1 MQFALTEEQDMLVET
16 VRRFVE
22 EELYPHEALVERT
35 DEVPDDLATEIKKKA
50 MELGLYAA
58 NMPVELGGGGLD
70 AVGIALLERE
80 LGRANYGLQMVVAR
94 PSNILQGCRGAQRE
108 RWLLPA
114 IRGER
119 VDCLAMTEPGAGS
132 DVRSMK
138 TKAVRRHDAKLGD
151 SYVINGQKH
160 FISHADKADFI
171 ILFAVT
177 GTEETKRGPRN
188 QISGFLVDKDTP
200 GLTIR
205 PGPHAL
211 SHRGYHNCELYFDD
225 CVIPADQ
232 LLGEEGKGFD
242 LMSEWLGATR
252 LTVAATS
259 VGRARRVM
267 DETLAWA
274 GQRKQFGQSISQFQ
288 GISFPLAD
296 LAVELEAADLLTL
309 RAAWLLDQGKATD
322 ADFAMAKLA
331 ASEMLGKLTD
341 RAIQTFGGMG
351 LMDTLPIAGW
361 WKDARVERIWDGT
374 SEIQRLIIA
383 RQMLRPHEGR

>member
-1 MQFALTEEQDMLVET
+1 MHFALSEEHAMLVDT

-22 EELYPHEALVERT
+22 EELYPHEAVVERT
-35 DEVPDDLATEIKKKA
+35 DEIPDEIAAAIKQKA
-50 MELGLYAA
+50 IDLGLYAA
-58 NMPVELGGGGLD
+58 NMPAELGGAGLD
-70 AVGIALLERE
+70 ALGVALLERE
-80 LGRANYGLQMVVAR
+80 LGRANYALQMLVAR
-94 PSNILQGCRGAQRE
+94 PSNILQGCSGAQRE
-108 RWLLPA
+108 RWLIPSITGA
-114 IRGER
+114 RT
-119 VDCLAMTEPGAGS
+119 DCLAMTEPGAGS

-138 TKAVRRHDAKLGD
+138 TKAVRSGD
-151 SYVINGQKH
+151 NYIINGQKH

-188 QISGFLVDKDTP
+188 QISGFLVDKGTP
-200 GLTIR
+200 GLTVR
-205 PGPHAL
+205 PGPRAL

-225 CVIPADQ
+225 CAVPAGN
-232 LLGEEGKGFD
+232 LLGQEGKGFD

-274 GQRKQFGQSISQFQ
+274 GQRKQFGQPISQFQ
-288 GISFPLAD
+288 GVSFPLAD
-296 LAVELEAADLLTL
+296 LLVELEAADLLTQ

-341 RAIQTFGGMG
+341 RAVQTFGGMG
-351 LMDTLPIAGW
+351 LMDSLPIARW
-361 WKDARVERIWDGT
+361 WTDARVERIWDGT

-383 RQMLRPHEGR
+383 RQMLRPHESKA

>member
-1 MQFALTEEQDMLVET
+1 MQFALSEEHAMLVDT

-22 EELYPHEALVERT
+22 EELYPHEEVVEQT
-35 DEVPDDLATEIKKKA
+35 DEVPDHIAASIKRKA
-50 MELGLYAA
+50 LELGLYAA
-58 NMPVELGGGGLD
+58 NMPAELGGAGLD
-70 AVGIALLERE
+70 ALGVALLERE
-80 LGRANYGLQMVVAR
+80 LGRANYALQMVVAR
-94 PSNILQGCRGAQRE
+94 PSNILQGCSAVQRE
-108 RWLLPA
+108 RWLLPT

-119 VDCLAMTEPGAGS
+119 IDCLAMTEPGAGS

-138 TKAVRRHDAKLGD
+138 TRAVKSGER
-151 SYVINGQKH
+151 YIINGQKH

-200 GLTIR
+200 GLTVR
-205 PGPHAL
+205 PGPKAL

-225 CVIPADQ
+225 CAVPVEN
-232 LLGEEGKGFD
+232 LLGQEGRGFD

-274 GQRKQFGQSISQFQ
+274 GQRKQFGQPISQFQ
-288 GISFPLAD
+288 GVSFPLAD
-296 LAVELEAADLLTL
+296 LMVELEASDLLTL
-309 RAAWLLDQGKATD
+309 RAAWLLDQGKASD

-341 RAIQTFGGMG
+341 RAVQTFGGMG
-351 LMDTLPIAGW
+351 LMDSLPIARW
-361 WKDARVERIWDGT
+361 WTDARVERIWDGT

-383 RQMLRPHEGR
+383 RQMLRPHEAKA

>member
-1 MQFALTEEQDMLVET
+1 MHFALSEEHGMLVDT

-22 EELYPHEALVERT
+22 DELYPHEEVVERT
-35 DEVPDDLATEIKKKA
+35 DEIPEDIAASIKQKA
-50 MELGLYAA
+50 IDLGLYAA
-58 NMPVELGGGGLD
+58 NMPAEAGGAGLD
-70 AVGIALLERE
+70 ALGIALLERE
-80 LGRANYGLQMVVAR
+80 LGRANYALQMLVAR
-94 PSNILQGCRGAQRE
+94 PSNILQGCTGAQRE
-108 RWLLPA
+108 RWLLPT

-119 VDCLAMTEPGAGS
+119 ADCLAMTEPGAGS

-138 TKAVRRHDAKLGD
+138 TRAVKSGD
-151 SYVINGQKH
+151 RYIINGQKH

-177 GTEETKRGPRN
+177 GTEETRRGPRN
-188 QISGFLVDKDTP
+188 QISGFLVDKGTP

-205 PGPHAL
+205 PGPRAL

-225 CVIPADQ
+225 CAVPAEN
-232 LLGEEGKGFD
+232 LLGQEGRGFD

-267 DETLAWA
+267 DATLAWA
-274 GQRKQFGQSISQFQ
+274 GQRKQFGQPISQFQ
-288 GISFPLAD
+288 GVSFPLAD
-296 LAVELEAADLLTL
+296 LMVELEAADLLTQ

-341 RAIQTFGGMG
+341 RAVQTFGGMG
-351 LMDTLPIAGW
+351 LMDSLPIARW
-361 WKDARVERIWDGT
+361 WTDARVERIWDGT

-383 RQMLRPHEGR
+383 RQMLRPHEAKA

>member
-1 MQFALTEEQDMLVET
+1 MQFALTEEQTMLVET

-35 DEVPDDLATEIKKKA
+35 DAVPDDLAASIRHKA
-50 MELGLYAA
+50 LELGLYAA
-58 NMPVELGGGGLD
+58 NMPVEYGGGGLD
-70 AVGIALLERE
+70 AVGLALLERE

-94 PSNILQGCRGAQRE
+94 PSNILQGCTPAQRE
-108 RWLLPA
+108 RWLLPT
-114 IRGER
+114 IEGKRI
-119 VDCLAMTEPGAGS
+119 DCLAMTEPGAGS

-138 TKAVRRHDAKLGD
+138 TRAVRKGD
-151 SYVINGQKH
+151 SYIVNGQKH

-177 GTEETKRGPRN
+177 GTEETRRGARN

-225 CVIPADQ
+225 CIIPADQ
-232 LLGEEGKGFD
+232 LLGVEGKGFD

-252 LTVAATS
+252 LTVAATC

-274 GQRKQFGQSISQFQ
+274 GQRKQFGQPISQFQ
-288 GISFPLAD
+288 GVSFPLAD
-296 LAVELEAADLLTL
+296 LMTQLEAADLLTL
-309 RAAWLLDQGKATD
+309 RAAWLLDNGKATD

-351 LMDTLPIAGW
+351 LMDSLPIAGW

-383 RQMLRPHEGR
+383 RQMLRAHEGK